1 MSNQVGRR
9 DFLVG
14 LAALGTTAMA
24 RQIVNAQQALPPP
37 TPGRR
42 IIDVHYHYSSPMY
55 REVLR
60 PMGTGQTP
68 IIEWDDKK
76 AVEDMDRYGVEVSML
91 SISEPGV
98 HFGDDAKARALA
110 RDCNDYGV
118 TLMQKYRG
126 RFGLFAILPL
136 PDVDGA
142 LKEIEYA
149 FDTLKA
155 DGVTFMSSYPYP
167 GKYQGNK
174 YLGDPFFTPVME
186 ELNRRK
192 AVAYTHP
199 FRADPM
205 YNLLP
210 ERRAMGITLSTDTT
224 LTLASVLDNNIATR
238 FPDIRFIWSHGGG
251 TMPYLAGRFNL
262 GIGPDGKPNARLAA
276 VQSFY
281 YDTAQAF
288 NAFTLAGFTK
298 MIPNPHIVFGSDYL
312 GNAGSAGNVVRG
324 LESFDGFTPQQLRAV
339 ERENALVLFPRLKA
353 G

>member
-1 MSNQVGRR
+1 MNNQVGRR
-9 DFLVG
+9 EFLSG
-14 LAALGTTAMA
+14 LAAVGAAALVPDVLT
-24 RQIVNAQQALPPP
+24 AQQALPPP

-55 REVLR
+55 RDVLR

-68 IIEWDDKK
+68 IIEWDDRK

-98 HFGDDAKARALA
+98 HFGDDAKARTLA
-110 RDCNDYGV
+110 RDCNEYGV

-126 RFGLFAILPL
+126 RFGLLAILPL
-136 PDVDGA
+136 PDVDGS

-174 YLGDPFFTPVME
+174 YLGDPFFTPIME

-199 FRADPM
+199 FRAEPM

-224 LTLASVLDNNIATR
+224 LTLER
-238 FPDIRFIWSHGGG
+238 
-251 TMPYLAGRFNL
+251 
-262 GIGPDGKPNARLAA
+262 ARQQHRDAVPRHPFHLVAWRRDAA
-276 VQSFY
+276 VSGGAVQ
-281 YDTAQAF
+281 
-288 NAFTLAGFTK
+288 
-298 MIPNPHIVFGSDYL
+298 P
-312 GNAGSAGNVVRG
+312 RG
-324 LESFDGFTPQQLRAV
+324 RT
-339 ERENALVLFPRLKA
+339 
-353 G
+353 

>member
-1 MSNQVGRR
+1 
-9 DFLVG
+9 
-14 LAALGTTAMA
+14 
-24 RQIVNAQQALPPP
+24 
-37 TPGRR
+37 
-42 IIDVHYHYSSPMY
+42 
-55 REVLR
+55 
-60 PMGTGQTP
+60 
-68 IIEWDDKK
+68 
-76 AVEDMDRYGVEVSML
+76 
-91 SISEPGV
+91 
-98 HFGDDAKARALA
+98 
-110 RDCNDYGV
+110 
-118 TLMQKYRG
+118 
-126 RFGLFAILPL
+126 
-136 PDVDGA
+136 
-142 LKEIEYA
+142 
-149 FDTLKA
+149 
-155 DGVTFMSSYPYP
+155 
-167 GKYQGNK
+167 
-174 YLGDPFFTPVME
+174 ME

-262 GIGPDGKPNARLAA
+262 GVGPDGKPNARLAA

-288 NAFTLAGFTK
+288 NSFTLAGFTK

-339 ERENALVLFPRLKA
+339 ERENALALLPRLRT
-353 G
+353 

>member
-1 MSNQVGRR
+1 MSMHVSRR
-9 DFLVG
+9 AFLSG
-14 LAALGTTAMA
+14 LAAAGTAALMRDVLT
-24 RQIVNAQQALPPP
+24 AQQTLPPP

-68 IIEWDDKK
+68 IIEWNDVK
-76 AVEDMDRYGVEVSML
+76 AVEDMDRYGVAVSML

-110 RDCNDYGV
+110 RDCNEYGV

-136 PDVDGA
+136 PDVEGA

-155 DGVTFMSSYPYP
+155 DGVCFMSSYPYP

-174 YLGDPFFTPVME
+174 YLGDPLFTPVME
-186 ELNRRK
+186 ELNRRR

-210 ERRAMGITLSTDTT
+210 DRRAMGITLSTDTT
-224 LTLASVLDNNIATR
+224 ITLQSVLDNNIAEK
-238 FPDIRFIWSHGGG
+238 FPNIRFIWSHGGG
-251 TMPYLAGRFNL
+251 TMPYLTGRMGVGL
-262 GIGPDGKPNARLAA
+262 GPDGKPNARMAA
-276 VQSFY
+276 ILSFY

-288 NAFTLAGFTK
+288 NPFTLDGFTK
-298 MIPNPHIVFGSDYL
+298 LIPNPHILFGSDYL
-312 GNAGSAGNVVRG
+312 GTAGSAGNVVRG
-324 LESFDGFTPQQLRAV
+324 LESYTGFTPAQLRAV
-339 ERENALVLFPRLKA
+339 ERDNALELFPRLKMT
-353 G
+353 